1 MASCKTD
8 FLCILGL
15 QLLKTHC
22 CNLPHTPSPLQGVT
36 FLTLHCLSAQVNGFA
51 YFFVHLFVPG
61 FKGST
66 GSVVQEKNTEDK
78 LTQVRFIAFFNAVVY
93 D

>member
-1 MASCKTD
+1 M
-8 FLCILGL
+8 
-15 QLLKTHC
+15 
-22 CNLPHTPSPLQGVT
+22 V
-36 FLTLHCLSAQVNGFA
+36 
-51 YFFVHLFVPG
+51 FFVHLFVPG

-93 D
+93 E